1 MKKIDIAVVGLNWGD
16 VIIREQILNGP
27 ASEFFRLAAVCSKD
41 KDRVDACASTYGV
54 KGYYQLDDLL
64 ADGSFP
70 AVCLM
75 TGPFGRAALIQQ
87 IVEAGKHVMT
97 TKPVEVDP
105 AAALKVL
112 ELAKSLG
119 RIVHL
124 NSPTPLPSPDLA
136 QIFKWRQEL
145 QLGRPIAARAD
156 IWASY
161 REAEDGSW
169 YDDPEKCPVA
179 PIFRL
184 GIYLINDL
192 IRLIGKPV
200 AVSVMSSRLFTGRP
214 TPDNAQ
220 ISLMF
225 ENGAIANIFSSFCVN
240 DAQWWLSSL
249 TLNHENGTIYRNVGP
264 AINGTPRT
272 HPELSVVV
280 NREGSPYTLRTV
292 AEGSTEDYQWGAF
305 RNAILGE
312 RLEGE
317 WTAEETVLGLH
328 VIRAMCIAAKSGK
341 TEAVSSLV
349 LSHTAA

>member
-1 MKKIDIAVVGLNWGD
+1 MKQIDIAMVGLNWGES
-16 VIIREQILNGP
+16 IIRNQILDGP
-27 ASEFFRLAAVCSKD
+27 ASEYFKLAAVCSKE

-54 KGYYQLDDLL
+54 KGYYTLEDLL
-64 ADGSFP
+64 ADETFP

-75 TGPFGRAALIQQ
+75 TGPFGRAAMIQK

-97 TKPVEVDP
+97 TKPLEVDP
-105 AAALKVL
+105 SAALKVL

-119 RIVHL
+119 RVVHL

-136 QIFKWRQEL
+136 QILQWRKEL
-145 QLGRPIAARAD
+145 SLGRPIAARAD
-156 IWASY
+156 IWSSY
-161 REAEDGSW
+161 RETADGSW

-192 IRLIGKPV
+192 VRLIGKPV
-200 AVSVMSSRLFTGRP
+200 AVSVMSSRLLTGRP

-220 ISLMF
+220 ISVMF

-249 TLNHENGTIYRNVGP
+249 TLNHENGTVYRNVGP
-264 AINGTPRT
+264 SLNGSPRT
-272 HPELSVVV
+272 NPELSVVV
-280 NREGSPYTLRTV
+280 NREGAPYTLRAV

-305 RNAILGE
+305 RRAILGE
-312 RLEGE
+312 TLDGE
-317 WTAEETVLGLH
+317 LTAEETVLALR
-328 VIRAMCIAAKSGK
+328 VVRAMSRAEKSGR
-341 TEAVSSLV
+341 TEKVQSTLDDN
-349 LSHTAA
+349 

>member
-1 MKKIDIAVVGLNWGD
+1 MKRIDIAMVGLNWGD
-16 VIIREQILNGP
+16 AIIREQILQGP
-27 ASEFFRLAAVCSKD
+27 ASEYFRLAAVCATD
-41 KDRVDACASTYGV
+41 KDRVDACAGAYGV
-54 KGYYQLDDLL
+54 KGYYRLEDLL
-64 ADGSFP
+64 ADRSFP

-75 TGPFGRAALIQQ
+75 TGPFGRAALIEQ

-105 AAALKVL
+105 GAALKAL

-119 RIVHL
+119 RVVHL
-124 NSPTPLPSPDLA
+124 NSPTPVPSPDLA
-136 QIFKWRQEL
+136 QILQWRKDL
-145 QLGRPIAARAD
+145 ALGRPIAARAD

-161 REAEDGSW
+161 REAADGRW

-200 AVSVMSSRLFTGRP
+200 AVSVMSSRLLTGRP

-220 ISLMF
+220 IGLLF
-225 ENGAIANIFSSFCVN
+225 ENGSIANIFSSFCVN

-249 TLNHENGTIYRNVGP
+249 TLNHENGTVYRNVGP
-264 AINGTPRT
+264 TLHGSPRT
-272 HPELSVVV
+272 RPELSVVV
-280 NREGSPYTLRTV
+280 NRDGAPYTLRAV

-305 RNAILGE
+305 RKAILGE
-312 RLEGE
+312 PLDGE
-317 WTAEETVLGLH
+317 LSAEETVLALQ
-328 VIRAMCIAAKSGK
+328 VIRAMALAEKSGR
-341 TEAVSSLV
+341 TEKIQPLYAG
-349 LSHTAA
+349 

>member
-1 MKKIDIAVVGLNWGD
+1 MKQIDIAMVGLNWGD
-16 VIIREQILNGP
+16 NIIRNQILNGP
-27 ASEFFRLAAVCSKD
+27 ASPYFKLAAVCSQERAK
-41 KDRVDACASTYGV
+41 VDACAAAYGV
-54 KGYYQLDDLL
+54 RGYYSLEELL
-64 ADGSFP
+64 ANGDFP

-75 TGPFGRAALIQQ
+75 TGPFRRAALIQQ
-87 IVEAGKHVMT
+87 IVEAGRHVMT

-119 RIVHL
+119 RVVHL
-124 NSPTPLPSPDLA
+124 NSPAPLPSPDLA
-136 QIFKWRQEL
+136 QILEWRKDL
-145 QLGRPIAARAD
+145 HLGRPVAARAD
-156 IWASY
+156 IWSSY
-161 REAEDGSW
+161 REPADGSW

-220 ISLMF
+220 ISLLF

-249 TLNHENGTIYRNVGP
+249 TLNHENGTVYRNVGP
-264 AINGTPRT
+264 ALNGSPRS

-280 NREGSPYTLRTV
+280 NREGAPHTLRAITD
-292 AEGSTEDYQWGAF
+292 GSTEDYQWGAF
-305 RNAILGE
+305 YKAILGE
-312 RLEGE
+312 PLVGEGS
-317 WTAEETVLGLH
+317 TEETVLALH
-328 VIRAMCIAAKSGK
+328 VIRAMARAEKSGK
-341 TEAVSSLV
+341 TEEVTCLTS
-349 LSHTAA
+349 

>member
-1 MKKIDIAVVGLNWGD
+1 MKKIDIAMVGLNWGD
-16 VIIREQILNGP
+16 AIIRDQILHGP
-27 ASEFFRLAAVCSKD
+27 ASEYFKLVAVCSKE
-41 KDRVDACASTYGV
+41 KERVDACASAYGV
-54 KGYYQLDDLL
+54 KGFYRIEDLL
-64 ADGSFP
+64 ADGSFQ

-75 TGPFGRAALIQQ
+75 TGPFGRSALIQQ

-105 AAALKVL
+105 TAALRVL

-119 RIVHL
+119 RVVHL
-124 NSPTPLPSPDLA
+124 NSPTPLPSPDLN
-136 QIFKWRQEL
+136 QILKWREDL
-145 QLGRPIAARAD
+145 DLGRPIAARAD
-156 IWASY
+156 IWSSY
-161 REAEDGSW
+161 REAADGSW

-214 TPDNAQ
+214 TPDNGQ

-225 ENGAIANIFSSFCVN
+225 ENGAIANVFSSFCVN

-249 TLNHENGTIYRNVGP
+249 TLNHENGTVYRNVGP
-264 AINGTPRT
+264 AVNGSPRT

-280 NREGSPYTLRTV
+280 NREGAPHTFRAVS
-292 AEGSTEDYQWGAF
+292 EGSTEDYQWGAF
-305 RNAILGE
+305 HKAILGGP
-312 RLEGE
+312 LEGE
-317 WTAEETVLGLH
+317 WTAEQTVMGLH
-328 VIRAMCIAAKSGK
+328 VIRAMALAEKSGK
-341 TEAVSSLV
+341 TEKIAIPASSR
-349 LSHTAA
+349 